1 MINLLIK
8 IMSPL
13 ESKLLKKLKINVK
26 IIDNIIMN
34 ESNLQLVH

>member
-1 MINLLIK
+1 
-8 IMSPL
+8 MSPL